1 MDVSLTDVMTRR
13 EFKHEHCGVLK
24 GPSAILH
31 VVIVT
36 LKY

>member
-13 EFKHEHCGVLK
+13 EFRHEHYRVVK